1 MIINLVDKA
10 VESGARQ
17 KKAAAIMGISARTI
31 IRWRQQS
38 AGSGQDQR
46 KGPLTTPAN
55 KLSEKER
62 QQVLD
67 ITDKMREKIDTLE
80 GRKIYGKRIGIRFF
94 SGSKSTL

>member
-38 AGSGQDQR
+38 GGQDQR
-46 KGPLTTPAN
+46 KGPLTAPAN

-62 QQVLD
+62 QQVPD
-67 ITDKMREKIDTLE
+67 GT
-80 GRKIYGKRIGIRFF
+80 
-94 SGSKSTL
+94 